1 MRNFFD
7 DLEKYAGKAE
17 GLPTTYTEPT
27 QPKPAEESKDDFE
40 EVIEERE
47 KPAGDA
53 DGEKEGENLK

>member
-17 GLPTTYTEPT
+17 GLPTTYTEQSP
-27 QPKPAEESKDDFE
+27 QVKPAEESKDDFE

-53 DGEKEGENLK
+53 DREKEGEN